1 MSQLDNM
8 VQVLEEKDR
17 YITTMMLNDVFK
29 SCDSI
34 TLSGTCNQYCP
45 VDMTGEIRKGKNICN
60 LNIEIKSR
68 NKTEYQL
75 LKYPDCELK
84 VSKLKRMISY
94 TDKNT
99 KLLYVVLLN
108 EQFGY
113 IFDCDNI
120 DWEKIEVKD
129 WKIRKR
135 QVDENSEYVIEP
147 TYLIPV
153 EYACKIIDIKP
164 YYHMFNFSKS

>member
-1 MSQLDNM
+1 MDQLDKT
-8 VQVLEEKDR
+8 VHVLEEKDR
-17 YITTMMLNDVFK
+17 YITTLMLNDVFK

-34 TLSGTCNQYCP
+34 TLSGTPEQYCP
-45 VDMTGEIRKGKNICN
+45 IDMTGEIRKGNNTCH

-68 NKTEYQL
+68 NKSEYQL
-75 LKYPDCELK
+75 LKYPDFELR
-84 VSKLKRMISY
+84 VSKLKRMFSY

-113 IFDCDNI
+113 IFECDKL
-120 DWEKIEVKD
+120 DWENMEIKN

-135 QVDENSEYVIEP
+135 QVDVNSEYVIEP

-153 EYACKIIDIKP
+153 ECASKIIDIKP